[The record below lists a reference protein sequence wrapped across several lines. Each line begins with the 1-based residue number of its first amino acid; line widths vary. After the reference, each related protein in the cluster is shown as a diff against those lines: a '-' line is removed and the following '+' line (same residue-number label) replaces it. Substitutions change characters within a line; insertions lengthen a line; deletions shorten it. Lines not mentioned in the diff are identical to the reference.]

1 MANVAAQL
9 NGLLDYKRLLL
20 AKDERIAALQ
30 TENAMLHIKLAEC
43 HGNSTRLKKANSA
56 LRRLLLNSNQLRES
70 LKYRLQELYVTIKI
84 LKEQLNNLRNVVASY
99 PNELAFTFE
108 EMQSAISSLAKQAGE
123 AAISQQVSAAVN
135 RQLVG
140 IQRQLGEISERYEV
154 EKSRRKSLH
163 NTLVEL
169 RGNIRVHCR
178 VRPVLPFD
186 EVNNKDGDDP
196 SFDGLVVN
204 VMDEVGKFLT

>member
-1 MANVAAQL
+1 VWQ
-9 NGLLDYKRLLL
+9 
-20 AKDERIAALQ
+20 
-30 TENAMLHIKLAEC
+30 C

-123 AAISQQVSAAVN
+123 AAISQQVSA
-135 RQLVG
+135 
-140 IQRQLGEISERYEV
+140 
-154 EKSRRKSLH
+154 
-163 NTLVEL
+163 
-169 RGNIRVHCR
+169 
-178 VRPVLPFD
+178 
-186 EVNNKDGDDP
+186 
-196 SFDGLVVN
+196 
-204 VMDEVGKFLT
+204 GK

>member
-70 LKYRLQELYVTIKI
+70 LKYRLQEL
-84 LKEQLNNLRNVVASY
+84 
-99 PNELAFTFE
+99 F
-108 EMQSAISSLAKQAGE
+108 
-123 AAISQQVSAAVN
+123 
-135 RQLVG
+135 
-140 IQRQLGEISERYEV
+140 
-154 EKSRRKSLH
+154 
-163 NTLVEL
+163 
-169 RGNIRVHCR
+169 
-178 VRPVLPFD
+178 
-186 EVNNKDGDDP
+186 
-196 SFDGLVVN
+196 
-204 VMDEVGKFLT
+204 

>member
-1 MANVAAQL
+1 VWQ
-9 NGLLDYKRLLL
+9 
-20 AKDERIAALQ
+20 
-30 TENAMLHIKLAEC
+30 C

-196 SFDGLVVN
+196 RY
-204 VMDEVGKFLT
+204 KWKQ